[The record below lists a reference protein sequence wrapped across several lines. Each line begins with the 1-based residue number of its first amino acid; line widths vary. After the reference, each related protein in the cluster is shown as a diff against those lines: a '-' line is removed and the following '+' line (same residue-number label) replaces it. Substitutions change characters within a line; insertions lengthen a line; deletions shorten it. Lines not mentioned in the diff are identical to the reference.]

1 MRKARVGISIAI
13 EADSSI
19 WNSGLNQ
26 NLLLLA
32 QLLAASPVVGQVVL
46 LNVGAADRLPPDAMV
61 PGLDFPVARPQDLTH
76 ELDLVIEFGASLPLE
91 WVRHVKAL
99 GTRVVAF
106 LVGHTYGDQA
116 HNPIFGRSGGTIFV
130 GTPWD
135 EVWTLPHHMKTSAPL
150 LRTVTRVPVVA
161 MPHIWS
167 PAFLQPQIDSAM
179 ASSQP
184 FGFKPQPGKAWR
196 IGIFEPNISV
206 VKNCFIPMLAC
217 ESAFRERSDAIELM
231 MVMNTFHMKEHATFN
246 AFASHLDLT
255 RAHKASYEP
264 RLAFV
269 EGMAQHR
276 IDAVVSHQ
284 WECGLNYVYYDA
296 LYGGYPLVHNSP
308 YLQEAGV
315 GLHYQDFGAIEGGH
329 VLLQAWAREAGWWDD
344 YRSHAASYLATLDPR
359 NPVNVKAYSD
369 QIARLLGDRL
379 GDI

>member
-13 EADSSI
+13 DAGTSI

-32 QLLAASPVVGQVVL
+32 QLLASSPTVGQVVL
-46 LNVGAADRLPPDAMV
+46 LNAGTAETLPPDARV
-61 PGLDFPVARPQDLTH
+61 PGLDLPVARPQDLTH

-116 HNPIFGRSGGTIFV
+116 QNPIFGRSGGTIFV

-135 EVWTLPHHMKTSAPL
+135 EVWTLPHHMKTSGPL
-150 LRTVTRVPVVA
+150 LRTVTRVPVIA

-167 PAFLQPQIDSAM
+167 PAFLQPQIDAARA
-179 ASSQP
+179 ASRP

-196 IGIFEPNISV
+196 VGIFEPNISV

-217 ESAFRERSDAIELM
+217 DSAFRERNEAIDLM

-264 RLAFV
+264 RLPFV
-269 EGMAQHR
+269 DCMTNNR

-284 WECGLNYVYYDA
+284 WECGLNYAYYDA

-315 GLHYQDFGAIEGGH
+315 GLHYQDFGAIEGGR

-344 YRSHAASYLATLDPR
+344 YRSHAASWLATLDPR
-359 NPVNVKAYSD
+359 HPVNVKAYSD
-369 QIARLLGDRL
+369 RIEHVLGDRL